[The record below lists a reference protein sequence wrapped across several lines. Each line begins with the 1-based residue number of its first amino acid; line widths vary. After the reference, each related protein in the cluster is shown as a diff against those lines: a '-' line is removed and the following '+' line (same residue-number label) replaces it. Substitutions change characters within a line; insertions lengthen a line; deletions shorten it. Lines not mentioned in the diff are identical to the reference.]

1 MAKKKVKKTLDEYM
15 HIAKWDVYLY
25 VFLTVVFSGVGFI
38 GLLLKDSL
46 IPLIFF
52 LAIYVFIGIF
62 FKVKTYFN
70 MKIIISYIDEHNLK
84 DKLGE
89 IEYWNENSFFLT
101 ENYMIIKQKK
111 KVYCF
116 KYKDIV
122 KIFYEDRMRIGR
134 ESSHSRFLHV
144 VVDGLEEFVFLI
156 QSTSITYQE
165 TKDIGEYL
173 LKKNNN
179 IIVDNNVDITK
190 FNVSK
195 W

>member
-46 IPLIFF
+46 IPLIFL
-52 LAIYVFIGIF
+52 LAIYVFVGIF
-62 FKVKTYFN
+62 WKVKTYFN
-70 MKIIISYIDEHNLK
+70 IKAIISYIDEHNLK

-116 KYKDIV
+116 NYKDIV